1 MTKIYNWKE
10 KIDEKELNEVIEI
23 LKNNGVIIFPTET
36 VYGIGGNALSNEVID
51 KVYNAKNRP
60 RAKAV
65 NIMVSN
71 KNEIKKYA
79 EITSNLEQKII
90 DEFLPGP
97 LTIILKKKP
106 NFGTYF
112 TAGND
117 TIGVR
122 IPNHR
127 IVNSIL
133 NEIDFPIIAPSANIS
148 GEPSGVEATD
158 IIKDFD
164 GKVDAIIDGGKANQ
178 GLSSTIV
185 KVIDNEI
192 MILREG
198 KITKED
204 ILKKIK

>member
-10 KIDEKELNEVIEI
+10 KIDEKELKEVVQI

-71 KNEIKKYA
+71 KSEIKKYT

-106 NFGTYF
+106 DFGTYF

-158 IIKDFD
+158 IIKDFED
-164 GKVDAIIDGGKANQ
+164 NYYVIDVNPSAGFYMLDYARKELINNIENIMNEGGK
-178 GLSSTIV
+178 
-185 KVIDNEI
+185 
-192 MILREG
+192 
-198 KITKED
+198 
-204 ILKKIK
+204 

>member
-1 MTKIYNWKE
+1 M
-10 KIDEKELNEVIEI
+10 
-23 LKNNGVIIFPTET
+23 
-36 VYGIGGNALSNEVID
+36 
-51 KVYNAKNRP
+51 
-60 RAKAV
+60 
-65 NIMVSN
+65 
-71 KNEIKKYA
+71 
-79 EITSNLEQKII
+79 
-90 DEFLPGP
+90 
-97 LTIILKKKP
+97 KKKP

-122 IPNHR
+122 IPNHK
-127 IVNSIL
+127 IVSSIL

-192 MILREG
+192 TILREG

>member
-1 MTKIYNWKE
+1 M
-10 KIDEKELNEVIEI
+10 
-23 LKNNGVIIFPTET
+23 F
-36 VYGIGGNALSNEVID
+36 
-51 KVYNAKNRP
+51 
-60 RAKAV
+60 
-65 NIMVSN
+65 SN
-71 KNEIKKYA
+71 KSEIKKYT

-122 IPNHR
+122 IPNHK
-127 IVNSIL
+127 IVSSIL

-158 IIKDFD
+158 IIKEFD

-192 MILREG
+192 TILREG

>member
-10 KIDEKELNEVIEI
+10 KINKKELEEVVQT

-97 LTIILKKKP
+97 LTIILKKKS
-106 NFGTYF
+106 NFGEYF

-122 IPNHR
+122 IPEHK

-192 MILREG
+192 TILRAG

-204 ILKKIK
+204 IIKKIN